1 MTFFYLKNIAIA
13 LFAVFLFVGHAPTRA
28 MDTGDEFADHIL
40 QGMQKMELAY
50 PQQKVFLHIDK
61 NEYLAGE
68 RIWFKA
74 YVVNATTHRPDTMS
88 TNLHVKLLN
97 NKGDIAS
104 VLLLRLRNGFA
115 HGDIALPDSL
125 SEGNYQFTAF
135 TDWMQNFDRK
145 FFFQD
150 DIYVYNPIEENFI
163 RRTDVWRNRR
173 FNRQLARAEE
183 EMQFAFFPEGGNF
196 LSGMENEVAFR
207 AVNDLGAGVEAT
219 GEVFDGDGNSV
230 LTFETFHNGLGSFS
244 LEPDAGVEYTARIT
258 FEDGSRQRL
267 QLPIVQ
273 PNGYQLSARQEGD
286 EIAVQVNT
294 NFTPSDLNMSDDV
307 YVMAQVRG
315 RAYFM
320 DKGTLEDKHFS
331 ANVPVDILPTGI
343 CQISLFTGEGLPIA
357 ERMVFINKG
366 DVEMADVSDS
376 QITQNGDYQQM
387 DIDLRLDNTLAPGN
401 YSVSVLDA
409 KDAESDSRSNIA
421 TSLLLFGD
429 LGYDMKNPWF
439 YLDPDSE
446 KASRATDL
454 IMMTHGWKRFDME
467 NIVNH
472 DFPEIHYGFPE
483 GFALSGEVAPRSS
496 ARKTGEINVE
506 LSIHQ
511 NDRIYTHDTET
522 NEDGEFVFSNLIY
535 DGEFMA
541 KLRIDTR
548 FDKRAMDIELGG
560 RDFYETQYTN
570 NFHTRPLQVTS
581 RGDDWERTQRPET
594 IIQKRGLIE
603 PGEERTPSMFANAD
617 QVIYFDDIRD
627 QYNTVLDVLR
637 TRVRGLRI
645 SGGEITMRGP
655 SSVFFTNEPLFL
667 IDETVVNRG
676 AFLNMNVR
684 QIDRLAVMRGPQS
697 AILGARGAN
706 GALLIYTL
714 RGDSQ
719 WHQSYEYILRGFHE
733 PVETFESKID
743 TDKFVQYDLDRTL
756 FWEPNLQVDENG
768 KASLSFETDD
778 KVRNVRLIIQG
789 IDEEG
794 RITFDDI
801 IL

>member
-1 MTFFYLKNIAIA
+1 MTFFNLKNILIVFFSA
-13 LFAVFLFVGHAPTRA
+13 LLFMGAKPSHA
-28 MDTGDEFADHIL
+28 MDTGDTLADHIL
-40 QGMQKMELAY
+40 EGMQKMELAY

-61 NEYLAGE
+61 NEFLAGE

-104 VLLLRLRNGFA
+104 VLLLRLQHGVA

-125 SEGNYQFTAF
+125 SEGNYQFVAF
-135 TDWMQNFDRK
+135 TDWMQNFDRD
-145 FFFQD
+145 FFYNED
-150 DIYVYNPIEENFI
+150 VYVYNPIEENFI
-163 RRTDVWRNRR
+163 KRTDIWRNRR

-183 EMQFAFFPEGGNF
+183 DMQFAFFPEGGNF
-196 LSGMENEVAFR
+196 LSGLENQVAFR
-207 AVNDLGAGVEAT
+207 AVNALGAGVEAT
-219 GEVFDGDGNSV
+219 GEVFDGNGNSV
-230 LTFETFHNGLGSFS
+230 VTFDTFHNGLGSFS
-244 LEPDAGVEYTARIT
+244 LEPRAGMEYTARVT
-258 FEDGSRQRL
+258 FEDGSRKRVS
-267 QLPIVQ
+267 LPIVQ
-273 PNGYQLSARQEGD
+273 PGGYQLAAEQARN
-286 EIAVQVNT
+286 EITVRVNT
-294 NFTPSDLNMSDDV
+294 NFDPADLDMSDDV

-315 RAYFM
+315 KAYFM
-320 DKGTLEDKHFS
+320 DKGTLNDRHFS
-331 ANVPVDILPTGI
+331 TSIPKDMLPGGI
-343 CQISLFTGEGLPIA
+343 CQISLFTGEGIPIA
-357 ERMVFINKG
+357 ERLVFINKG
-366 DVEMADVSDS
+366 DVEMADVVD
-376 QITQNGDYQQM
+376 TRTTTNGDIRQM
-387 DIDLRLDNTLAPGN
+387 DIDLLLDNTRAPGN
-401 YSVSVLDA
+401 YSVAVLDA
-409 KDAESDSRSNIA
+409 RDPESDLRSNIA
-421 TSLLLFGD
+421 ASLLLFSD
-429 LGYDMKNPWF
+429 LGYSMKDPWF

-446 KASRATDL
+446 KAARAADL
-454 IMMTHGWKRFDME
+454 VMMAHGWKRFDME
-467 NIVNH
+467 HIVNH
-472 DFPEIHYGFPE
+472 DFPEIRYGFPE
-483 GFALSGEVAPRSS
+483 GFSLGGAVSPRSS
-496 ARKTGEINVE
+496 ARKTGEVNVE

-511 NDRIYTHDTET
+511 DERIYTHETET
-522 NEDGEFVFSNLIY
+522 NEDGEFIFPNLAY
-535 DGEFMA
+535 EGEFMA

-560 RDFYETQYTN
+560 RDFHETQYTN

-581 RGDDWERTQRPET
+581 RGDDWERTKRPET

-627 QYNTVLDVLR
+627 QYNSVLDVLR

-645 SGGEITMRGP
+645 TGGEITMRGP

-719 WHQSYEYILRGFHE
+719 WHQSYEYFLRGFHE
-733 PVETFESKID
+733 PVETFETKID
-743 TDKFVQYDLDRTL
+743 TDKFVTYNLDRTL
-756 FWEPNLQVDENG
+756 FWEPNLEVDDNG
-768 KASLSFETDD
+768 AANVSFETDD
-778 KVRNVRLIIQG
+778 KVRNMRVIIQG

-801 IL
+801 ML